1 MMFFSIIILLITKIN
16 SLLSFEYPTAVYL
29 INGNIFVIEKNG
41 IFICDPTFTDIIKVE
56 VNFTNDDQKIKNE
69 TALSKVVIK
78 EYSKNIFALIN
89 NIFYVFDTQGQL
101 LFNDSNI
108 IKNGENPEYYTLNV
122 FKIDSHPK
130 SYRYIIGFFD
140 SNIHLNLFYYK
151 YNMETNTNTFIK
163 YINDTQLKAW
173 EYNYNFKR
181 YISKYYYFI
190 NKALTCELLN
200 YNNKGIFV
208 CFFIIKDIIHNR
220 LYQQDNYYYYLTQG
234 YYIVETAMGKDR
246 ISNYYDILNHFI
258 EVDNNF
264 INFIKSEANH
274 NLQFALICFVYNNN
288 YLYSLK
294 FEIYYGSGYFFSKIY
309 LPFQCRN
316 EFYGINVKYLRETL
330 EVVSSCSNQKGEIA
344 SIFYDKNMRSDR
356 YYYIRFLGCDSVYGY
371 SVLYLS
377 NHTDYY
383 IISDVI
389 CQNKSYPFKSF
400 YNNDFT
406 QYDSFNNK
414 INEEIIE
421 IEIEEKIIE
430 EEYTEEYFESG
441 KEENEEISFDEQD
454 SEEEYNVEISYN
466 NIDYNKSSESC
477 PVDEFLYKKCTFN
490 NDNLTLI
497 QNFILNISNN
507 LKDNSL
513 YEMLNNIT
521 NKNKEDI
528 ILYENNIIYE
538 ITSSYNQN
546 NKEYENISTI
556 DLGECENI
564 LKKQY
569 NIDENETLLIFKIDY
584 FLEGL
589 KTPFIKYEIFHPKTK
604 ESLDMKYCKDYTIKM
619 NIPVTI
625 DEDEVFKYDPSSDYY
640 NDKCF
645 LYTSEHGTD
654 MTLYDRKN
662 EFNKNNMSL
671 CTIGCEF
678 DGYNSKTKKAICE
691 CQVESNITLSLFLQS
706 IINNENIIHKFI
718 DIKETANLGVIEC
731 YKLLFKKEG
740 LIKNIGSYILIFI
753 ILIFIVS
760 CFIFYF
766 KDSEYIRN
774 TIANVIKINKENCKI
789 KKNFNGKK
797 TIKKKN
803 IINDNLD
810 SKKFKKRKKAKKAK
824 KKKKTKKK
832 SNLEAS
838 EEPMNNVLNNQ
849 KLFENKNMMITD
861 NYYNENQNNNI
872 SQKFTDYELNS
883 MIYKKALINDK
894 RTYVLYYFSLLRTK
908 HLIIFCFYPINDY
921 NSKVIKV
928 ILFFFSFALY
938 YIINALFFN
947 DSTMHKIYE
956 NFGIYNIIYQINKIS
971 YSLIISSAII
981 EIIKYFSLSQKN
993 IIMIKNEE
1001 DIENLDKIGEN
1012 ELKCIYK
1019 KIFIFYF
1026 ISFLFLFFFWFYIGC
1041 FCAVYINT
1049 QIFLIKD
1056 TLISF
1061 GMSLLYPIFI
1071 NLIPGILRIPAL
1083 KNNNSEIM
1091 YNLSK
1096 IIQIF

>member
-1 MMFFSIIILLITKIN
+1 MFLSVIILLITGII

-41 IFICDPTFTDIIKVE
+41 IFICDPTFTDIIRVE
-56 VNFTNDDQKIKNE
+56 VNFTNDEEKIKNE

-101 LFNDSNI
+101 LFKDSNI
-108 IKNGENPEYYTLNV
+108 IKNGENPDYYTLNV
-122 FKIDSHPK
+122 FKISSHPK

-163 YINDTQLKAW
+163 YINDTKLQAI
-173 EYNYNFKR
+173 EYNYNLNK
-181 YISKYYYFI
+181 YISNYYYFI
-190 NKALTCELLN
+190 NKALTCELLT
-200 YNNKGIFV
+200 YNINIFV
-208 CFFIIKDIIHNR
+208 CFFITKYIRHNFFS
-220 LYQQDNYYYYLTQG
+220 QQDNYYYYLTQG
-234 YYIVETAMGKDR
+234 YYKIDTDMSKDR
-246 ISNYYDILNHFI
+246 ITNYYEI
-258 EVDNNF
+258 ENDYIEIDNNL
-264 INFIKSEANH
+264 INFIKSEANS
-274 NLQFALICFVYNNN
+274 NLDIALISFTYNNN
-288 YLYSLK
+288 YLYSFK

-316 EFYGINVKYLRETL
+316 EFYGINVRYLRETS

-344 SIFYDKNMRSDR
+344 SIFYDKNMRSGL
-356 YYYIRFLGCDSVYGY
+356 YYYIRFIGCDSVYGY

-377 NHTDYY
+377 NRTDYY

-389 CQNKSYPFKSF
+389 CQNNSYPFKSF
-400 YNNDFT
+400 FSNDFT
-406 QYDSFNNK
+406 HYDSPDNK

-430 EEYTEEYFESG
+430 EEYTEENFESE
-441 KEENEEISFDEQD
+441 KKENEEISFDEQD
-454 SEEEYNVEISYN
+454 SEEEEEEKEKEYNVENSYN
-466 NIDYNKSSESC
+466 DKDSNKVVCS
-477 PVDEFLYKKCTFN
+477 VDEFLNKKCIFN
-490 NDNLTLI
+490 DDNITII

-507 LKDNSL
+507 LKDSSL
-513 YEMLNNIT
+513 YDILNNIT

-546 NKEYENISTI
+546 NKEYKNISTI

-589 KTPFIKYEIFHPKTK
+589 KTPFIKYEIFHPRTK

-625 DEDEVFKYDPSSDYY
+625 DEDEIFKYDPSSDFY

-645 LYTSEHGTD
+645 PYTSAHGTD

-671 CTIGCEF
+671 CNIGCVF
-678 DGYNSKTKKAICE
+678 NGYNSENKKAICE

-706 IINNENIIHKFI
+706 IINNENIIQKFI

-740 LIKNIGSYILIFI
+740 LIKNIGSYILFFI

-766 KDSEYIRN
+766 KDYEYIRN
-774 TIANVIKINKENCKI
+774 TIANIIKINKENNKI
-789 KKNFNGKK
+789 KKNFSNKK
-797 TIKKKN
+797 EIKKKN

-810 SKKFKKRKKAKKAK
+810 SKTFKKRKKRIKRK
-824 KKKKTKKK
+824 KKNKKPKIETSKD
-832 SNLEAS
+832 L
-838 EEPMNNVLNNQ
+838 MNNVLNGQ
-849 KLFENKNMMITD
+849 ILFKNGNLMITD
-861 NYYNENQNNNI
+861 INYNENQNNNI
-872 SQKFTDYELNS
+872 SQKFTDYELN
-883 MIYKKALINDK
+883 
-894 RTYVLYYFSLLRTK
+894 
-908 HLIIFCFYPINDY
+908 
-921 NSKVIKV
+921 
-928 ILFFFSFALY
+928 
-938 YIINALFFN
+938 
-947 DSTMHKIYE
+947 
-956 NFGIYNIIYQINKIS
+956 
-971 YSLIISSAII
+971 
-981 EIIKYFSLSQKN
+981 
-993 IIMIKNEE
+993 
-1001 DIENLDKIGEN
+1001 
-1012 ELKCIYK
+1012 
-1019 KIFIFYF
+1019 
-1026 ISFLFLFFFWFYIGC
+1026 
-1041 FCAVYINT
+1041 
-1049 QIFLIKD
+1049 
-1056 TLISF
+1056 
-1061 GMSLLYPIFI
+1061 
-1071 NLIPGILRIPAL
+1071 
-1083 KNNNSEIM
+1083 
-1091 YNLSK
+1091 
-1096 IIQIF
+1096 